1 MKLKESRN
9 PNIYYSFGNKHAS
22 LRNVK
27 SGLVDLTCS
36 GEEVNFSSLVLA
48 EQTHSAEIKLIEP
61 ADLGSGFLDS
71 KPEIP
76 IVDGFVSNLPNVFL
90 VIKTADCVPILVY
103 SKNTPAIGACHSG
116 REGTKKGIVKN
127 LIQAMLSNFAL
138 AKTELVVLVGPCIS
152 GKNYQVDQAT
162 FADFVLATGVEQE
175 NSTLDLQKVI
185 LHDILE
191 LGILRENV
199 HFSKHCTFS
208 DDSYFSYRENKTT
221 ERQLSIIGIKD
232 GKIHK

>member
-9 PNIYYSFGNKHAS
+9 PNIYYSFGNKHVS
-22 LRNVK
+22 LRNLK
-27 SGLVDLTCS
+27 SKLVNLTCS
-36 GEEVNFSSLVLA
+36 DEEIDFSHLVLA
-48 EQTHSAEIKLIEP
+48 EQTHSAVIKRIEP

-71 KPEIP
+71 KQEIP
-76 IVDGFVSNLPNVFL
+76 LVDGFVSNLPNVFL
-90 VIKTADCVPILVY
+90 VIKTADCVPILIY
-103 SKNTPAIGACHSG
+103 SKKSPAVGACHSG

-127 LIQAMLSNFAL
+127 LIRSMHSNFAL

-152 GKNYQVDQAT
+152 GNNYQVDQAT

-185 LHDILE
+185 LRDILE
-191 LGILRENV
+191 LGILCENICL
-199 HFSKHCTFS
+199 SEHCTFS
-208 DDSYFSYRENKTT
+208 DVDYFSYRENKTT

>member
-9 PNIYYSFGNKHAS
+9 PNIYYSFGNKHVS

-27 SGLVDLTCS
+27 SKLVNLTCS
-36 GEEVNFSSLVLA
+36 DEEIDFSHLVLV
-48 EQTHSAEIKLIEP
+48 EQTHSAEIKLIES
-61 ADLGSGFLDS
+61 ADLGSGFLDF

-76 IVDGFVSNLPNVFL
+76 LVDGLVSNLSNVFL
-90 VIKTADCVPILVY
+90 VIKTADCVPILIY
-103 SKNTPAIGACHSG
+103 SKKTSAVGACHSG

-127 LIQAMLSNFAL
+127 LIRLLLSNFNVDI
-138 AKTELVVLVGPCIS
+138 TELVVLVGPSIS
-152 GKNYQVDQAT
+152 GKHYQVDQAT
-162 FADFVLATGVEQE
+162 FTDFVRITGVEQE

-185 LHDILE
+185 LRDILE
-191 LGILRENV
+191 LGILRENICL
-199 HFSKHCTFS
+199 SEHCTFS
-208 DDSYFSYRENKTT
+208 DADYFSYRENKTT